1 MALKS
6 TPKDVAKFRGDWIS
20 WFEYMCNTTFG
31 NADEFYDC
39 VYTKMYHRDEM
50 ILNNAIFDFATTL
63 MKNVSVPW
71 ENFTDSL
78 FFGNCQTLR
87 TFGNM
92 EEGKYLK
99 VFLDTQNIYRVF
111 IHDADFFV
119 TSMNPSGTPK
129 LEIPLNFAGQV
140 MPALFQY
147 IYAEKHKLL
156 NREGFQCTDY
166 DHIGSSF
173 SACVA
178 QFVSN
183 FTNCKVILIFFFDV
197 Q

>member
-63 MKNVSVPW
+63 MTNVSVPW

-197 Q
+197 

>member
-6 TPKDVAKFRGDWIS
+6 TPKDVAKFRGDWIT
-20 WFEYMCNTTFG
+20 WFEYMCDTTFG

-63 MKNVSVPW
+63 MTNVSVPW

>member
-50 ILNNAIFDFATTL
+50 ILDNAIFDFATTL
-63 MKNVSVPW
+63 MTNVSVPW

-111 IHDADFFV
+111 IHDVDFFV

-183 FTNCKVILIFFFDV
+183 FTNCKVIFIFFFDV